1 MLSMA
6 KVFTLA
12 CGVLVTKTGAF
23 MLQQK
28 GDEEVLK
35 DTLIRDLT
43 ATFRRGHDEDRLLH
57 FEEAVLPMFQALPK
71 NSNGNLGQATAR
83 RALHRLFLHRHG
95 WSIEGLLPA
104 EDENDAATPRSI
116 STTWM
121 PSYLMAAIE
130 QLFGT
135 EGVNVQELA
144 VLAAAFE
151 DLAHK
156 EAIGRLDDLYEWMNL
171 SKDKP
176 LDEHNSFD
184 VIKAYMI
191 MYTSGGNTTV
201 RTKEH
206 LMNKKGALNRRTL
219 AWLKEVQHNVAETE
233 SLCDAQTGQC
243 GQLDFKAAT
252 RVVEEIGEQYR
263 TFNQGECQDL
273 SNTLFDMEDAHKR
286 GHVLLKD
293 FYKPGLH
300 NSWNFTEREEYLRAL
315 GALDETDLTNPRVI
329 IPNYVYSRPNC
340 LATSEI
346 YVVCCKNTCEDMM
359 AKLEM
364 EIAAPTA
371 TPQQIENVLGAH
383 PGLASVSLEDLAA
396 LHDGTVPLHGRA
408 FAQWLHEAY
417 PRKCPRP
424 LPEGISHVHNPEDW
438 MLETGRDS
446 TIAQEAEK
454 LKHERAS
461 QPLGF
466 EAIESSSVPVV
477 APDPIVEMQGF
488 DDVASFPWLRS
499 VAAIAFMVY
508 IALVK
513 SSSNDGK
520 SNWHHLCATTS
531 AWLVRMNAPK
541 KTETP
546 RSPPDGNWV

>member
-156 EAIGRLDDLYEWMNL
+156 EAIGRL
-171 SKDKP
+171 S
-176 LDEHNSFD
+176 
-184 VIKAYMI
+184 
-191 MYTSGGNTTV
+191 
-201 RTKEH
+201 
-206 LMNKKGALNRRTL
+206 
-219 AWLKEVQHNVAETE
+219 
-233 SLCDAQTGQC
+233 
-243 GQLDFKAAT
+243 
-252 RVVEEIGEQYR
+252 
-263 TFNQGECQDL
+263 
-273 SNTLFDMEDAHKR
+273 
-286 GHVLLKD
+286 
-293 FYKPGLH
+293 
-300 NSWNFTEREEYLRAL
+300 
-315 GALDETDLTNPRVI
+315 
-329 IPNYVYSRPNC
+329 
-340 LATSEI
+340 
-346 YVVCCKNTCEDMM
+346 
-359 AKLEM
+359 
-364 EIAAPTA
+364 
-371 TPQQIENVLGAH
+371 
-383 PGLASVSLEDLAA
+383 
-396 LHDGTVPLHGRA
+396 
-408 FAQWLHEAY
+408 
-417 PRKCPRP
+417 
-424 LPEGISHVHNPEDW
+424 
-438 MLETGRDS
+438 
-446 TIAQEAEK
+446 
-454 LKHERAS
+454 
-461 QPLGF
+461 
-466 EAIESSSVPVV
+466 
-477 APDPIVEMQGF
+477 
-488 DDVASFPWLRS
+488 
-499 VAAIAFMVY
+499 
-508 IALVK
+508 
-513 SSSNDGK
+513 
-520 SNWHHLCATTS
+520 
-531 AWLVRMNAPK
+531 
-541 KTETP
+541 
-546 RSPPDGNWV
+546 